1 MFNYLPWTKGN
12 LSPAE
17 ASIAASDIQL
27 TIFFSMVVI
36 WLLAL
41 MVVFGIPR
49 QTGAN
54 PRDPAIRR
62 AAFWL
67 LCLVLPV
74 LVFGYYIHG
83 CSDLFPPHSVGRQS
97 YLIWTPALGLFAV
110 GVAIGGSYLLSR
122 TVLQYSKLSD
132 VFAFSSRL

>member
-1 MFNYLPWTKGN
+1 MFNYLPWTQGN

-17 ASIAASDIQL
+17 ASIAASDIQV

-36 WLLAL
+36 WVFAL

-49 QTGAN
+49 QSGAN

-67 LCLVLPV
+67 LCLVLPG
-74 LVFGYYIHG
+74 LVFGYYIYG
-83 CSDLFPPHSVGRQS
+83 CSDLFPANSAGRQS
-97 YLIWTPALGLFAV
+97 YLMWTPIVALLAMGAAV
-110 GVAIGGSYLLSR
+110 GGSYLLSR
-122 TVLQYSKLSD
+122 TLLQYSKLSD
-132 VFAFSSRL
+132 VFAFSSRR